1 MDSFENSNILITGG
15 TGTFGKAFIRKLLSA
30 PGFNG
35 NLVIFSRD
43 EYKQYQLSLEYP
55 KEKFPHLRFVLGDIR
70 DKEKILEETREIDFV
85 VHAAALKHVALS
97 ESNVMEYVKT
107 NILGTSNVLEACI
120 SNKVKK
126 IVGIS
131 TDKVVAANNVYGA
144 TKFCAEKILQSH
156 KNYLSPKVSIV
167 RFGNFMG
174 SRGSVLPFLL
184 KHAESSSIELKDSQM
199 TRFYSDIDDT
209 AEAAFFALKYGGY
222 GEVLVPKARSIKLKD
237 LADEVLPH
245 VNKKYSG
252 PGKGEKIHED
262 LIFQEEIELTY
273 EIDKYY
279 IINSLEVDLATT
291 SLNDFAP
298 QKVPSN
304 FSFSSNNKSLLLQ
317 GKELTLFIQDQIT
330 KVER

>member
-1 MDSFENSNILITGG
+1 M
-15 TGTFGKAFIRKLLSA
+15 GKALIRKLLLS
-30 PGFNG
+30 PGFKG
-35 NLVIFSRD
+35 NLVVFSRD
-43 EYKQYQLSLEYP
+43 EYKQYLLSLEYP
-55 KEKFPHLRFVLGDIR
+55 STQFPNLKFVLGDIR
-70 DKEKILEETREIDFV
+70 DKEKIFQETREIDYV

-97 ESNVMEYVKT
+97 ENNVMEYVKT
-107 NILGTSNVLEACI
+107 NILGTAHVLEACI

-131 TDKVVAANNVYGA
+131 TDKVVASNNVYGA
-144 TKFCAEKILQSH
+144 TKFCAEKVFQSF
-156 KNYLSPKVSIV
+156 KNFENLKVSIV

-184 KHAESSSIELKDSQM
+184 KHTESSSIELKDAQM

-209 AEAAFFALKYGGY
+209 AEAAVFALKYGGF
-222 GEVLVPKARSIKLKD
+222 GEVLVPKARSIKLQD
-237 LADEVLPH
+237 LADKVLPN
-245 VNKKYSG
+245 VNKVYSG

-262 LIFQEEIELTY
+262 LLFQEEIELTY

-279 IINSLEVDLATT
+279 IINSSEVDLATT

-298 QKVPSN
+298 QRVPSN

-317 GKELTLFIQDQIT
+317 GKELTHFIQDQIT